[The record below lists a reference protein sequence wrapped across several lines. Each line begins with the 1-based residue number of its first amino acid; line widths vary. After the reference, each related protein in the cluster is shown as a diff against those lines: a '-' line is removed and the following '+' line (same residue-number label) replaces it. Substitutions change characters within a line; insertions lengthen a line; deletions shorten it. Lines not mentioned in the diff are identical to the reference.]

1 MSPSDPMAPHA
12 PGSAHAA
19 PAPMNPQAPA
29 QGEHPAGL
37 APKGPSAS
45 KTVQTQ
51 LIFPEHANAL
61 GKAFGGQVM
70 AWADMVGGICAMRH
84 TGGLAVTASVD
95 DLQFE
100 RPLAIGD
107 IAVVEARVNAAF
119 RSSLEVE
126 VTVHGEAMDRGSRW
140 VCVTA
145 RMTFV
150 GIDSEARPRPI
161 PALVPECDEDAQR
174 ALEAEARRKERLA
187 RRKK

>member
-1 MSPSDPMAPHA
+1 MSAPDA
-12 PGSAHAA
+12 GVTKDA
-19 PAPMNPQAPA
+19 
-29 QGEHPAGL
+29 PAGL
-37 APKGPSAS
+37 APKGVSAS
-45 KTVQTQ
+45 RTVQTQ

-107 IAVVEARVNAAF
+107 VAVVEARVNAAF

-126 VTVHGEAMDRGSRW
+126 VTVEGESMDRGARW
-140 VCVTA
+140 LCVTA

-150 GIDSEARPRPI
+150 AIDSEARPRAI
-161 PALVPECDEDAQR
+161 PALLPECDEDVQR
-174 ALEAEARRKERLA
+174 AREAEARRGERLA

>member
-1 MSPSDPMAPHA
+1 MDDAGERMTAPTLSAKSPSV
-12 PGSAHAA
+12 
-19 PAPMNPQAPA
+19 
-29 QGEHPAGL
+29 
-37 APKGPSAS
+37 S
-45 KTVQTQ
+45 KTVQTH
-51 LIFPEHANAL
+51 LVFPEHANAL

-100 RPLAIGD
+100 HPLAIGD

-126 VTVHGEAMDRGSRW
+126 VSVWGESMQTRVRW
-140 VCVTA
+140 LCVNA

-150 GIDSEARPRPI
+150 AIDENAKPRE
-161 PALVPECDEDAQR
+161 VPPLLPESDEDVVRMKEAQ
-174 ALEAEARRKERLA
+174 ARRQARLA
-187 RRKK
+187 RRRRS